1 MNSANIQG
9 ENRHSVAAWER
20 SARQCSVVLPDG
32 SCSSISLRPGSLIR
46 EVLQDLCQ
54 NISVNIAAVDLFLV
68 GGEKV
73 RGAGGRIRRLEEI
86 LSAPPAGKL
95 LRSELTEKKGKKT
108 AAFFGDCVE
117 KLLFQSS

>member
-9 ENRHSVAAWER
+9 DNRHSVSAWER

-32 SCSSISLRPGSLIR
+32 SCSSISLRSGSLIR
-46 EVLQDLCQ
+46 EVLQDLCH

-73 RGAGGRIRRLEEI
+73 RIRRLEKV
-86 LSAPPAGKL
+86 LS
-95 LRSELTEKKGKKT
+95 GKKEKNSN
-108 AAFFGDCVE
+108 FFV
-117 KLLFQSS
+117 